1 MLLFYLVNKSAVK
14 PVYITISQIWQY
26 LRSLWRIRC
35 HKKIKM
41 QTVYVI
47 DSIRTPIGK
56 YGGSLS
62 SIRPDD
68 LLAHAI
74 SVLVKR
80 NPSIDTDAIEDVIA
94 GAANQSGED
103 NRNVARMAALLAGL
117 PPSVAG
123 NTVNRLCASGLQ
135 AIMDCARAIA
145 CGDGDLMI
153 ACGVESMSRAPF
165 VMPKSTNAFSRD
177 AQIVDTTMGWRFVNK
192 RLAEMYYPYS
202 MGETAE
208 NVAKRWNISRH
219 AQDEFAFESQQ
230 KYAKALVENKW
241 QNEITPMQVQVG
253 KEVFDFEKDEH
264 PRISSLE
271 KLGQLKPAFI
281 KDGTI
286 TAGNSSGI
294 NDGAAA
300 MLLASE
306 AAVVK
311 YGLKPM
317 AKIISMAVAGVDPSI
332 MGIGPVPATKKA
344 LNRAGL
350 QVADLDLIE
359 LNEAFASQSIAC
371 IHDLGLDL
379 EKVNVNGGAI
389 ALGHPLGCSGV
400 RISTTLLHEMKRRK
414 AKYGLATMCVGVGQG
429 SAIIYEGL

>member
-1 MLLFYLVNKSAVK
+1 MEN
-14 PVYITISQIWQY
+14 
-26 LRSLWRIRC
+26 
-35 HKKIKM
+35 
-41 QTVYVI
+41 VYVI
-47 DSIRTPIGK
+47 DAVRTPIGK

-62 SIRPDD
+62 GIRPDD
-68 LLAHAI
+68 LLAHVI

-80 NPSIDTDAIEDVIA
+80 NSAIDVDAIEDVIA

-117 PPSVAG
+117 PVTVAG

-145 CGDGDLMI
+145 CGEGDLYI

-165 VMPKSTNAFSRD
+165 VMPKMTSAFARD
-177 AQIVDTTMGWRFVNK
+177 PQIVDTTLGWRFVNK
-192 RLAEMYYPYS
+192 KLAEMYFPYS

-219 AQDEFAFESQQ
+219 AQDEFAFASQQ
-230 KYAKALVENKW
+230 KYENAHAANKF
-241 QNEITPMQVQVG
+241 QDEIAPIQVQVG
-253 KEVFDFEKDEH
+253 KDVFDFEKDEH
-264 PRISSLE
+264 PRLSGLD
-271 KLGQLKPAFI
+271 KLAQLKPAFN
-281 KDGTI
+281 KDGTV

-306 AAVVK
+306 AAIKK
-311 YGLKPM
+311 YGLQPI
-317 AKIISMAVAGVDPSI
+317 AKIVSMAVAGVDPAI
-332 MGIGPVPATKKA
+332 MGIGPVPATNKA
-344 LNRAGL
+344 LERAGL
-350 QVADLDLIE
+350 KVSDLDLIE

-400 RISTTLLHEMKRRK
+400 RISTTLLHEMKKRK
-414 AKYGLATMCVGVGQG
+414 SKYGLATMCIGVGQG
-429 SAIIYEGL
+429 SAIIYEGV